1 MAGKSAWDMS
11 NTDAEFHALM
21 ERVLAG
27 SEEAAAE
34 LFRDY
39 EPYLLHAIRRR
50 LSKRMRP
57 SFDSLDFAQDV
68 WASFFAED
76 AIPRVFKTPAEF
88 VAFLAKL
95 AHNKVVDASRRR
107 LKTPGNEAAPV
118 RSIDDSL
125 TFDKD
130 QLVARQPTPSQVV
143 SKEDEWTTFLQGQ
156 KLLYRRIYILY
167 REGKTQLQIA
177 EELNIHVRTVNRVVN
192 RLAPGLVP

>member
-1 MAGKSAWDMS
+1 MS
-11 NTDAEFHALM
+11 QTDAEFHALM

-27 SEEAAAE
+27 SEQAAAE
-34 LFRDY
+34 LFRGY

-76 AIPRVFKTPAEF
+76 AVPRAFKTPAEF

-107 LKTPGNEAAPV
+107 LKAPGNEQASV

-125 TFDKD
+125 LFDKD

-156 KLLYRRIYILY
+156 KELYRRIYILY
-167 REGKTQLQIA
+167 REGKTQAQIA

>member
-1 MAGKSAWDMS
+1 
-11 NTDAEFHALM
+11 
-21 ERVLAG
+21 
-27 SEEAAAE
+27 
-34 LFRDY
+34 
-39 EPYLLHAIRRR
+39 
-50 LSKRMRP
+50 MRP

-76 AIPRVFKTPAEF
+76 AAPRVFKTPAEF

-107 LKTPGNEAAPV
+107 LKAPGHEEAPV

-156 KLLYRRIYILY
+156 KLLYRRIYILF
-167 REGKTQLQIA
+167 REGKTLLQIA

>member
-1 MAGKSAWDMS
+1 MPK
-11 NTDAEFHALM
+11 TDAEFHALM

-34 LFRDY
+34 LLRDY
-39 EPYLLHAIRRR
+39 EPYLLHAIRKR
-50 LSKRMRP
+50 LSKRIRP

-68 WASFFAED
+68 WASVFAGD
-76 AIPRVFKTPAEF
+76 WSRRVFRSPAEF

-95 AHNKVVDASRRR
+95 AHNKVADAGRRR
-107 LKTPGNEAAPV
+107 LKAPGQEPASV
-118 RSIDDSL
+118 RSIDDSH

-130 QLVARQPTPSQVV
+130 QLVARQPTPSHVV
-143 SKEDEWTTFLQGQ
+143 SKEDEWATFLRGQ
-156 KLLYRRIYILY
+156 NLVYRRIYILY

-177 EELNIHVRTVNRVVN
+177 EELKIHVRTVNRVVN